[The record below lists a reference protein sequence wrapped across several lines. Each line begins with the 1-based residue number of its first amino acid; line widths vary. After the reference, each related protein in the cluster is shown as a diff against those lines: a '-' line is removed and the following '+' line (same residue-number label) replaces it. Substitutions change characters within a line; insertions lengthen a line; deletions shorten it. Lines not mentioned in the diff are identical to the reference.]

1 MKNKF
6 LFLVVLSFAIL
17 TMSSCDKKQ
26 WKETV
31 ETKIKI
37 ESVNTSVN
45 FGVNV
50 LHIDTVIVNIESLT
64 LSGSRI
70 QAESINLS
78 ETLNGE
84 YLLTENVSQEISSFS
99 VPQGTYE
106 SFLLTSKI
114 GGGVNS
120 VELRGTYTKANNTVK
135 KVVLKMDYNQ
145 FLLNQMVEN
154 SSSPVSIDKDM
165 AGEITLSIDPSIL
178 FNKLNPSSW
187 NSANNS
193 TINGESGINISNN
206 SNSSMYN
213 AVHSQVGAS
222 LSVNFE

>member
-1 MKNKF
+1 
-6 LFLVVLSFAIL
+6 
-17 TMSSCDKKQ
+17 MSSCDKKQ

-50 LHIDTVIVNIESLT
+50 LHIDTVIVNIESLA
-64 LSGSRI
+64 LSGNRI
-70 QAESINLS
+70 QAENINLS

-106 SFLLTSKI
+106 SFLLTTKI
-114 GGGVNS
+114 GGEVNS
-120 VELRGTYTKANNTVK
+120 IELRGTYTKANNTVK
-135 KVVLKMDYNQ
+135 KVVLKLDYNQ

-178 FNKLNPSSW
+178 FNKLNPSYW

-193 TINGESGINISNN
+193 TINGQSGINISNN

-213 AVHSQVGAS
+213 EVHSQVGAS

>member
-1 MKNKF
+1 
-6 LFLVVLSFAIL
+6 
-17 TMSSCDKKQ
+17 MSSCDKKQ

>member
-1 MKNKF
+1 M
-6 LFLVVLSFAIL
+6 A
-17 TMSSCDKKQ
+17 SCDKKQ

-45 FGVNV
+45 FGANV
-50 LHIDTVIVNIESLT
+50 LHIDTVIVNIESLA

-84 YLLTENVSQEISSFS
+84 FLLTENVSQEISSFS

-114 GGGVNS
+114 GGGVYS
-120 VELRGTYTKANNTVK
+120 IELRGTYTKANNTVK
-135 KVVLKMDYNQ
+135 KVVLKLDYNQ

-154 SSSPVSIDKDM
+154 SSNPVSIDKDM

-178 FNKLNPSSW
+178 FKKLNPSYW
-187 NSANNS
+187 NAANNS
-193 TINGESGINISNN
+193 TINGQNGINISNS

-213 AVHSQVGAS
+213 EVHSQVGAS
-222 LSVNFE
+222 LSVNFD